1 MTDSLKLAKFQRT
14 HIEYERQRHL
24 ANWLIKSGPHMGK
37 PPLSPSSSA
46 GASTPSKNVTNST
59 SQKQNVS
66 HNPLFFLSKVNPVPD
81 LAMGHSPIAVNSQ
94 AKLPVQ
100 NQIQSISI
108 GHTQK
113 MPRFVSQCSNM
124 FSVDD
129 FENARLARRNELE
142 LKQRQVNRYKKSSL
156 SSGGDCSTGDSK
168 GSKLSN
174 DVSISVTVYLLLYL
188 HLLIT

>member
-37 PPLSPSSSA
+37 PPLSPSTSA
-46 GASTPSKNVTNST
+46 GAPTPAKAAAAASAPKSA
-59 SQKQNVS
+59 VS
-66 HNPLFFLSKVNPVPD
+66 HNPLFFLSKVNPVPELGMAHQP
-81 LAMGHSPIAVNSQ
+81 LAISAQ
-94 AKLPVQ
+94 AKQPVQ
-100 NQIQSISI
+100 NQIQSLSI
-108 GHTQK
+108 GHSQK

-142 LKQRQVNRYKKSSL
+142 LKQRQVNRYKMSSL

-168 GSKLSN
+168 GSKLSS
-174 DVSISVTVYLLLYL
+174 DVSIPGLRRRGRLLSS
-188 HLLIT
+188 I